1 METLKLFSW
10 CSLERPSDAR
20 AWTQAGFL
28 APMAAMRPRWRD
40 LFPAAYC
47 PWGALSALCRQ
58 SCLNTMC
65 SSLLRPGPASSMRI
79 R

>member
-1 METLKLFSW
+1 METFTLFSW

-40 LFPAAYC
+40 LFPAAARGERC
-47 PWGALSALCRQ
+47 QRCAGNHA
-58 SCLNTMC
+58 
-65 SSLLRPGPASSMRI
+65 
-79 R
+79 